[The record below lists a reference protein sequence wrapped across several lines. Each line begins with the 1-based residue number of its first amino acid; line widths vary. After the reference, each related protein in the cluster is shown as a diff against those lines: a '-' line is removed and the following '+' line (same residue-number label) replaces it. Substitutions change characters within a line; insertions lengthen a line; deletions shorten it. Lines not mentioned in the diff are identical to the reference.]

1 LKPGTW
7 ECAHINYSGEK
18 NMATLTGENLLDSI
32 IESSGVELN
41 VLIHATL
48 TAKLQQMIDNHT
60 YSKLAASIAMS
71 GFSTGI
77 RGTMNINQL
86 GDAIETNSGLIDAA
100 EEGDVDHIDFPSIE
114 NGDEVTN
121 VDIDTGTLETP
132 ISFDADGGPYNFID
146 DASVLNHV
154 EISNFTSDDSISI
167 SNATVEDYSF
177 SNDGSDVNIS
187 YNNSGT
193 VNMLTLIGIVTSDDL
208 IYDQDSF
215 EAVVGFNAFVV

>member
-1 LKPGTW
+1 
-7 ECAHINYSGEK
+7 
-18 NMATLTGENLLDSI
+18 MATLTGENLLGSI

-48 TAKLQQMIDNHT
+48 TAKLQQMIDTHT

-77 RGTMNINQL
+77 RDAINIKQL
-86 GDAIETNSGLIDAA
+86 SDAIETNSGLIEAS
-100 EEGDVDHIDFPSIE
+100 EEGDVDQIDFPSIGNE
-114 NGDEVTN
+114 EEVTN

-132 ISFDADGGPYNFID
+132 VSFDADGGAYNFID
-146 DASVLNHV
+146 DASILNYV

-167 SNATVEDYSF
+167 SNATVEDYF
-177 SNDGSDVNIS
+177 IVNDGSNVDIS

-193 VNMLTLIGIVTSDDL
+193 INRITLVGIVTSDD
-208 IYDQDSF
+208 IICDQDSLK
-215 EAVVGFNAFVV
+215 ASVGFVVFEV